1 MESTQNPN
9 NCHSYHSSRH
19 WSCRSISQS
28 DPNNKK
34 LHWNLSG
41 ESAWRTDWTFL
52 EGLKPSSEQISSK
65 APYCLILLLKSVEH
79 QELWRFLQ
87 DSCPSK
93 WSHICSQL
101 FLLWQ
106 WTLREVLRVS
116 WKNDISTMHSMEY
129 AMYGMQISVTYHSYH
144 SYHLRRTTKTLNCER
159 QLGDHHLVRCI
170 RLAKLADIQTF
181 NSSRSGISFCTIF
194 YDSDFCPLW
203 SLWVYSVFPFVWLSF
218 STHKLTRSLKMGLRP
233 KVECCIDV

>member
-28 DPNNKK
+28 DPNNRK

-65 APYCLILLLKSVEH
+65 VPYCLILLLKSVEH

-116 WKNDISTMHSMEY
+116 WKKRHFHDALDGICSVWNANICNVSFIPFIPLTKDYQDSELRKATWRPSPCEVHPARQTCRHPTIQFVQEWDIFLHNFLWFELLSFV
-129 AMYGMQISVTYHSYH
+129 I
-144 SYHLRRTTKTLNCER
+144 
-159 QLGDHHLVRCI
+159 LV
-170 RLAKLADIQTF
+170 
-181 NSSRSGISFCTIF
+181 
-194 YDSDFCPLW
+194 
-203 SLWVYSVFPFVWLSF
+203 SVFCF
-218 STHKLTRSLKMGLRP
+218 SVCLVVL
-233 KVECCIDV
+233 